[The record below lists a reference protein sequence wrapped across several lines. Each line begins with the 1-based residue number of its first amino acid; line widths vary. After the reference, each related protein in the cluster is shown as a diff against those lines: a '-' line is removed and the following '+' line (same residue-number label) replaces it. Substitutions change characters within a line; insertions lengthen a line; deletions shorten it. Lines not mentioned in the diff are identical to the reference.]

1 MNKEFNQDNRFF
13 DLKYTDISDIFL
25 VPYKKSILLRKIGKR
40 VYPEKDKV
48 FKAFELTPFD
58 TIRVVILGQ
67 DPYHGE
73 GQAQGL
79 AFSVPDGMQLPPS
92 LQNIFKEL
100 HGEFYEGQTSSP
112 FLERI
117 KNKQG
122 DLTSW
127 ARQGVF
133 LLNSVLTVEEGKPA
147 SHSKIGWS
155 EFTDSVIKKISDE
168 KEGVIFLLWGNFAKQ
183 KATLVDTTKHTVLL
197 AAHPSP
203 LSAHNG
209 FFGCG
214 HFKQVNEILE
224 GRGEKEIEW

>member
-1 MNKEFNQDNRFF
+1 MGNSPNWSHTLSE
-13 DLKYTDISDIFL
+13 LKSKASFRNALSLSIREREKGKKIF
-25 VPYKKSILLRKIGKR
+25 P
-40 VYPEKDKV
+40 DANDV
-48 FKAFELTPFD
+48 FTAFELTPFD
-58 TIRVVILGQ
+58 QIKVVILGQ
-67 DPYHGE
+67 DPYHGV

-79 AFSVPDGMQLPPS
+79 AFSVPNGILLPPS
-92 LQNIFKEL
+92 LKNIFKEL
-100 HGEFYEGQTSSP
+100 HTNFYKGQTSSP

-117 KNKQG
+117 TNKQG

-127 ARQGVF
+127 AKHGVF

-155 EFTDSVIKKISDE
+155 EFTDSVIGKISDE

-183 KATLVDTTKHTVLL
+183 KVTLIDTTKHTVLL

-203 LSAHNG
+203 LSAYNG

-214 HFKQVNEILE
+214 HFKKVNEILK
-224 GRGEKEIEW
+224 GKGKKEIEWWK

>member
-1 MNKEFNQDNRFF
+1 MKSSDAWSELLVGLKKTPEFQNAWDVSMSERNAG
-13 DLKYTDISDIFL
+13 
-25 VPYKKSILLRKIGKR
+25 KII
-40 VYPEKDKV
+40 YPEKDKV
-48 FKAFELTPFD
+48 FKAFEFTPFD
-58 TIRVVILGQ
+58 EVKVVILGQ
-67 DPYHGE
+67 DPYHGA

-79 AFSVPDGMQLPPS
+79 AFSVPDGILLPPS
-92 LQNIFKEL
+92 LKNIFKEL
-100 HGEFYEGQTSSP
+100 HTNFYKDETSSS

-127 ARQGVF
+127 AKQGVF

-183 KATLVDTTKHTVLL
+183 KASLVDTTKHTVLL

-203 LSAHNG
+203 LSAYNG

-214 HFKQVNEILE
+214 HFKKVNEILK
-224 GRGEKEIEW
+224 GRGEGEIEW